1 MPENNIE
8 TLNAEIAE
16 FNAKYKGVGRELE
29 DEKFLGWYLEAA
41 DAILSKYPNLEGEA
55 RERLGKFCQHIGC
68 WTVVFGQDLEQGIP
82 YYHKALELCPDSYD
96 IHFEYFT
103 TLEEIIPNE
112 KYSTPEL
119 VQDAID
125 CLTFCIDAC
134 DTLELKRK
142 RRIDLRYIDLANTY
156 RVAGQEEKARE
167 CEKMSAEIAVE
178 LAEWEEELA
187 KQKKK
192 PNFFMRL
199 IMRILEPILR
209 KFDDR

>member
-16 FNAKYKGVGRELE
+16 FHEKYKDI
-29 DEKFLGWYLEAA
+29 DEKLKDDDIRSQYLA
-41 DAILSKYPNLEGEA
+41 DAGAIVSKYPDPDGEI
-55 RERLGKFCQHIGC
+55 REELGKFCCFLGC
-68 WTVVFGQDLEQGIP
+68 WTVVFGQDLENGIP

-119 VQDAID
+119 IQDAID

-142 RRIDLRYIDLANTY
+142 RRIDLRYLDLANTY
-156 RVAGQEEKARE
+156 RVAGQDEKARE
-167 CEKMSAEIAVE
+167 CEKMSEKMAEE
-178 LAEWEEELA
+178 LAEWEEEQA

-192 PNFFMRL
+192 PNFFIRL
-199 IMRILEPILR
+199 ISRILAPIFR

>member
-1 MPENNIE
+1 MTENNIE
-8 TLNAEIAE
+8 ALSAELAR
-16 FNAKYKGVGRELE
+16 FSKKYKTVGRELE
-29 DEKFLGWYLEAA
+29 DEKFLGWYLEDA
-41 DAILSKYPNLEGEA
+41 DAILSKYPNPEGEA

-96 IHFEYFT
+96 VHFEYFT

-125 CLTFCIDAC
+125 CLTFCIDAS

-142 RRIDLRYIDLANTY
+142 RSIDLRYMDLANVY
-156 RVAGQEEKARE
+156 HIAGQEEKARE
-167 CEKMSAEIAVE
+167 CEKMSAKMAIE
-178 LAEWEEELA
+178 LAEQENE
-187 KQKKK
+187 
-192 PNFFMRL
+192 PNFFIRF
-199 IMRILEPILR
+199 IMRISAFIKR
-209 KFDDR
+209 IFGGR

>member
-1 MPENNIE
+1 MAEINIE
-8 TLNAEIAE
+8 ALNADIAE
-16 FNAKYKGVGRELE
+16 FNAKYKGVGGELE
-29 DEKFLGWYLEAA
+29 DDSFRDGYLA
-41 DAILSKYPNLEGEA
+41 DVGVIVAKYPNPDGEVRA
-55 RERLGKFCQHIGC
+55 RLGKFCQHIGC
-68 WTVVFGQDLEQGIP
+68 WTVVYGNDLEQGIP

-142 RRIDLRYIDLANTY
+142 RRVDLRYMDLANTY
-156 RVAGQEEKARE
+156 RVAGQDKKARE
-167 CEKMSAEIAVE
+167 CEKMSVKIAEE
-178 LAEWEEELA
+178 LAEWEEEQA
-187 KQKKK
+187 KLEKK

-199 IMRILEPILR
+199 IARIFAPIFR

>member
-1 MPENNIE
+1 MAEINIE
-8 TLNAEIAE
+8 TLKADIDN
-16 FNAKYKGVGRELE
+16 FNAKYKGVGKELE
-29 DEKFLGWYLEAA
+29 DEKFLGWYLEDVEAVIA
-41 DAILSKYPNLEGEA
+41 KYPNPEGEA
-55 RERLGKFCQHIGC
+55 RARLGKFCQHIGC
-68 WTVVFGQDLEQGIP
+68 WTVVYGQDLEQGIP

-134 DTLELKRK
+134 DTWELKKK
-142 RRIDLRYIDLANTY
+142 RRIDLRYMDLANTY
-156 RVAGQEEKARE
+156 RIAKQPEKAAE
-167 CEKMSAEIAVE
+167 CEKMSAKMA
-178 LAEWEEELA
+178 EELA
-187 KQKKK
+187 KREKQAEREKR
-192 PNFFMRL
+192 PNFFIRL
-199 IMRILEPILR
+199 ISRILAPILR

>member
-1 MPENNIE
+1 MSEINIE
-8 TLNAEIAE
+8 TLNADIEE
-16 FNAKYKGVGRELE
+16 FNAKYKSVGRELE
-29 DEKFLGWYLEAA
+29 DEKFLGWYLE
-41 DAILSKYPNLEGEA
+41 DVEKIVSKYPNPEGEA
-55 RERLGKFCQHIGC
+55 REKLGKFCQHIGC
-68 WTVVFGQDLEQGIP
+68 WTVVFGQDLEHGIP
-82 YYHKALELCPDSYD
+82 YYHKALRLCPDSYD

-142 RRIDLRYIDLANTY
+142 RRLDLRYLDLANVY
-156 RVAGQEEKARE
+156 RIAGQDEKAEE
-167 CEKMSAEIAVE
+167 CEKMSAKMT
-178 LAEWEEELA
+178 EELA
-187 KQKKK
+187 KMEKKK
-192 PNFFMRL
+192 RPNFFMRL
-199 IMRILEPILR
+199 INRILAPFLR

>member
-8 TLNAEIAE
+8 TLSAEIAK
-16 FNAKYKGVGRELE
+16 FNAKYKNISGELK
-29 DEKFLGWYLEAA
+29 DDNFRSQYLADA
-41 DAILSKYPNLEGEA
+41 DAIFTKYQNSEGEV
-55 RERLGKFCQHIGC
+55 RERLGKFCNFIGC
-68 WTVVFGQDLEQGIP
+68 WAVVYGKDLEHGIL
-82 YYHKALELCPDSYD
+82 YYHKSLELCPNSYD
-96 IHFEYFT
+96 VHYSYFT
-103 TLEEIIPNE
+103 TLEELIPKK

-178 LAEWEEELA
+178 LAEWDEEQA